1 MLLTNCVSRTPLE
14 ALENFEKAVRAD
26 EMCGSQDPEDR
37 PGIEE
42 EYLKAKEELKI
53 WMSCIP

>member
-1 MLLTNCVSRTPLE
+1 MSLANCVSRTPQE

-37 PGIEE
+37 PGNEE
-42 EYLKAKEELKI
+42 EYESAKAELLKRL
-53 WMSCIP
+53 S